1 MCSNYKGGYVWNCT
15 INKIVLYSPWLKLSH
30 HLQLRKL
37 NLCKILPGRKM
48 RISPLT
54 IISYPQPIPPLQASV
69 ATNTS
74 PLDIQL
80 DPTESKPSPMTQSV
94 PHISFKEA
102 HLQDMVMDLEI
113 SLSVPVEDLELTY
126 NYSITSIDT
135 PTHLCKSSHCHLRC
149 VKKSMPHWEAQ
160 HHC

>member
-1 MCSNYKGGYVWNCT
+1 
-15 INKIVLYSPWLKLSH
+15 
-30 HLQLRKL
+30 
-37 NLCKILPGRKM
+37 M

-102 HLQDMVMDLEI
+102 PLQDMVMDLEI
-113 SLSVPVEDLELTY
+113 SFSVPVEDLELTY
-126 NYSITSIDT
+126 NDSITSIDANLSMQIIPLPSQVREKIYAPLRSAASLLKWLVSLSVT
-135 PTHLCKSSHCHLRC
+135 NHCLHSL
-149 VKKSMPHWEAQ
+149 
-160 HHC
+160 